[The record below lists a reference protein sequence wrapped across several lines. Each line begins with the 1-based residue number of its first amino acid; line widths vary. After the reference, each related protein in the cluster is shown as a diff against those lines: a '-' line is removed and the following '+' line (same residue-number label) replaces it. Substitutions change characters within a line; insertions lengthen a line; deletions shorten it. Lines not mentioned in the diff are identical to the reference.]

1 MTFKRLVLIPMVAM
15 LLALSAPAQAAEYK
29 IDHSHTFIEFKVIH
43 LGFSWLNGR
52 FDDFE
57 GSFSFDPKAGPDAQK
72 INLTIDTA
80 SINSNHAERDKH
92 LRSGDFL
99 NVEKF
104 PKATFVSTGYSG
116 DASGGTLSG
125 DFTLMG
131 VTKPIEITVKKI
143 GEGKDPWGGY
153 RAGFEGTATFD
164 RRDFGMGYDLGPKSN
179 DVHLNLYLE
188 GIRQ

>member
-1 MTFKRLVLIPMVAM
+1 MTFKRLVLFPLAAL
-15 LLALSAPAQAAEYK
+15 LLAVSAPAKAADYK
-29 IDHSHTFIEFKVIH
+29 IDQGHTFIEFRVIH
-43 LGFSWLNGR
+43 LGYSWLNGR
-52 FDDFE
+52 FDYFE
-57 GSFSFDPKAGPDAQK
+57 GSFTFDPEAGPDAQK
-72 INLTIDTA
+72 ISLTIDTT

-92 LRSGDFL
+92 LRSDDFL

-104 PKATFVSTGYSG
+104 PEAKFVSTGYTG
-116 DASGGTLSG
+116 DASGGMMTG

-131 VTKPIEITVKKI
+131 VTKPIEIKVKKI

-153 RAGFEGTATFD
+153 RAGFEGTAEFD

-179 DVHLNLYLE
+179 TVYLDLYLE